1 MRRLVAGM
9 YETGGDILLGT
20 AISGPIR
27 VLANNDVP
35 TGAAYIPLVLTA
47 NSSWEGWS
55 SNCEARMHPGVER
68 VERELTFTAVAMH
81 REGSRSLS
89 SNETDYNL
97 ADNGTSPHPPP
108 PPPTPP
114 ALRSCFLNYRRGLPE
129 GIISLV
135 CVGEALILD

>member
-9 YETGGDILLGT
+9 YETGGDVLLGT

-47 NSSWEGWS
+47 NSSWEGWN
-55 SNCEARMHPGVER
+55 SNSEARMHPGVER
-68 VERELTFTAVAMH
+68 VERELTFTTAIPLH
-81 REGSRSLS
+81 RDGSRSLS

-97 ADNGTSPHPPP
+97 ATEG
-108 PPPTPP
+108 
-114 ALRSCFLNYRRGLPE
+114 AGLP
-129 GIISLV
+129 V
-135 CVGEALILD
+135 PCP